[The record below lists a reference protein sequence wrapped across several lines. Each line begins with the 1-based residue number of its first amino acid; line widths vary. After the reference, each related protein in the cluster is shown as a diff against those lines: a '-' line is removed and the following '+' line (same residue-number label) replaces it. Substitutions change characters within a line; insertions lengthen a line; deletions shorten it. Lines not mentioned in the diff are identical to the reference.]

1 MVKKGVFNLLWIGV
15 LNVLLL
21 IVLVLFL
28 TKGWTGF
35 EAWLYKSLEGKCGH
49 VGQFVLM
56 SGIIFSLLL
65 GGIVAINYTYHFLL
79 LNTLFVSSFFL
90 VLSSVASPF
99 LAKSRLNTETVQRR
113 YISSSGSADRDVSA
127 FSLSIT
133 PFMMASFGI
142 VLVTIFLTVT
152 AYR

>member
-1 MVKKGVFNLLWIGV
+1 MLWIGL

-28 TKGWTGF
+28 TKGWAGF
-35 EAWLYKSLEGKCGH
+35 EAWLNERLEGKCGYW
-49 VGQFVLM
+49 GQFVLM

-65 GGIVAINYTYHFLL
+65 SGVVAINYTYHFLL
-79 LNTLFVSSFFL
+79 LNTMFVSSFFL
-90 VLSSVASPF
+90 MLSSVASPF
-99 LAKSRLNTETVQRR
+99 LAKSRFNTETVQRR

-127 FSLSIT
+127 FSLPVT

-142 VLVTIFLTVT
+142 VLVTVFLTVA
-152 AYR
+152 AYW